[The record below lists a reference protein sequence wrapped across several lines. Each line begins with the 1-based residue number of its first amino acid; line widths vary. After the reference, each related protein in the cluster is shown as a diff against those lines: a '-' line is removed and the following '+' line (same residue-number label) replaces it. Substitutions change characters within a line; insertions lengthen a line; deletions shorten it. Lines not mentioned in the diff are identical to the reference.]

1 MNLIYNL
8 IKMNRMIRT
17 HRIKFVGVLFCHLLG
32 LRHLFLR
39 IDPVNSC
46 NLKCLMCRS
55 YGDDTYRIKH
65 TGSLSPAQLQRI
77 AHILFHRALYIS
89 YGCIAEPTLYEDLSG
104 LVRLAKDY
112 KIPFV
117 SVVTNG
123 QLLTETML
131 RKLLA
136 NRLNEL
142 ILSIHGAKKH
152 TYERFMAGASFER
165 LHALLETI
173 MKLRQ
178 LGLFKKCKV
187 RINYVVNSEN
197 LEELAYLF
205 DVFGKCN
212 FNILQIRPMIAC
224 NFKDQQGLSHDT
236 RYQTV
241 LQGIRQQCIKR
252 DILLLAEDTFMANE
266 NENYDSL
273 ILPAIYRYISPEVVW
288 RNDFDWQTE
297 TYEHYC
303 RKKHYTGYILKKI
316 FTKKKVLIR
325 SIHPEFLHSLKYSIR

>member
-1 MNLIYNL
+1 M
-8 IKMNRMIRT
+8 
-17 HRIKFVGVLFCHLLG
+17 HRIKFIGVFFCHLLG

-39 IDPVNSC
+39 LDPVNSC

-55 YGDDTYRIKH
+55 YGDETYRMKH
-65 TGSLSPAQLQRI
+65 TGSLSPTQLHRI
-77 AHILFHRALYIS
+77 AHLLFHRALHIS
-89 YGCIAEPTLYEDLSG
+89 YGCIAEPTLYEDLPG
-104 LVRLAKDY
+104 LVKLAKDY

-131 RKLLA
+131 RQLLA

-142 ILSIHGAKKH
+142 ILSIHGVKKY
-152 TYERFMAGASFER
+152 TYERFMVGASFER
-165 LHALLETI
+165 LHTLLETI
-173 MKLRQ
+173 TKLKQ
-178 LGLFKKCKV
+178 QGLFKKCKV

-197 LEELAYLF
+197 LDELGSLF
-205 DVFGKCN
+205 DIVGKLD

-224 NFKDQQGLSHDT
+224 NFKDQHGLSHDT

-241 LQGIRQQCIKR
+241 IQGIKQQCIKR
-252 DILLLAEDTFMANE
+252 DILLLAENKFMANE
-266 NENYDSL
+266 NENYNSL

-288 RNDFDWQTE
+288 RNDFEWQTE
-297 TYEHYC
+297 TYDQHC
-303 RKKHYTGYILKKI
+303 RKKHYTKFLLKNI
-316 FTKKKVLIR
+316 FSKNKELIH